1 MFWDELYFIGRV
13 AAGALLEAVLWLLRV
28 AVVAAVL
35 LLPSALEALLDFF
48 LMDG

>member
-1 MFWDELYFIGRV
+1 MAIFIRAACWLAGDV
-13 AAGALLEAVLWLLRV
+13 LAAGLWLLRV

-35 LLPSALEALLDFF
+35 LLPSAVDALLDFF